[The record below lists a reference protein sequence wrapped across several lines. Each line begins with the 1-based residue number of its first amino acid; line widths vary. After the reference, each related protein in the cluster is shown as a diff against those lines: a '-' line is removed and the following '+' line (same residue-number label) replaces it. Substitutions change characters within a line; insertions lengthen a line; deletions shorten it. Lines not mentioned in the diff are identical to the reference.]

1 MKITVVLP
9 AYNEERDLPPLLD
22 RIGNSMSSAG
32 VSYDILVVDDG
43 STDGTADIALR
54 AAERW
59 PVKLIQHSSNKG
71 LGAAIRTGL
80 TAASQLDGA
89 VVTMDADNT
98 QDPALIPHMVAVL
111 EQGYDVVI
119 ASRFQKGAAE
129 IGVAPHRKLLS
140 HAAGSIMRV
149 LVRFRGVRDYS
160 CGYRVYRASI
170 LRLLQKAYG
179 PDFIRENGF
188 ACMFELLVKL
198 KAIRARAT
206 EVPLVLRYDLKSGES
221 KMRVIRTLARYGVV
235 LRNVPKCKLAVNV
248 QEAS

>member
-1 MKITVVLP
+1 MNVTVVLP
-9 AYNEERDLPPLLD
+9 AFNEERDLPPLLD

-32 VSYDILVVDDG
+32 VSYSILVVDDG

-54 AAERW
+54 AAARW
-59 PVKLIQHSSNKG
+59 PVELIKHSTNRG

-98 QDPALIPHMVAVL
+98 QDPALIPDMVAVL

-119 ASRFQKGAAE
+119 ASRFQDGAAE
-129 IGVAPHRKLLS
+129 IGVAPHRRMLS
-140 HAAGSIMRV
+140 HAAGNIMRV
-149 LVRFRGVRDYS
+149 LVRFKGVRDYS

-170 LRLLQKAYG
+170 IRRLLEEYG
-179 PDFIRENGF
+179 QDFIRENGF

-198 KAIRARAT
+198 KAIRAKAT

-221 KMRVIRTLARYGVV
+221 KMCVLRTLARYWVV
-235 LRNVPKCKLAVNV
+235 LRNVPKERVVA
-248 QEAS
+248 EI